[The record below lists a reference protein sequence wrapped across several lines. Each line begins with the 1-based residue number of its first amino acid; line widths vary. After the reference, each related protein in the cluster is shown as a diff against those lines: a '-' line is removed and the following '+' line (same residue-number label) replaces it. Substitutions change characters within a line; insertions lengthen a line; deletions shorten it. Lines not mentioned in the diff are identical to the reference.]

1 MRIVVMGQA
10 AFGAKFLEEIAS
22 KENVIAVYGPPDPPK
37 GKADAIK
44 ETAATKNLPYFAP
57 KSYKDPEV
65 LAEFRQL
72 QPDLLIMAFVTA
84 IIPTGFLTVPTQGAI
99 CYHPSL
105 LPRHRGA
112 SAINWAVIM
121 GDTRTGLTIF
131 WPDGGID
138 TGAILLQREI
148 AIGPEDTTGSLYFN
162 HLFPMGISALMESVD
177 LIKAGKA
184 PRLLQDET
192 RATYEPVCDDKVAG
206 IDWGKPGKE
215 VFDLVRGCDPQPGA
229 FGMLGDQRIHF
240 YNSKLEFAQ
249 QSNSPGT
256 IVRCDEKGLTIAVID
271 GLLEI
276 VKVRPAG
283 GAKISALDFISSAGL
298 KVGDRF

>member
-1 MRIVVMGQA
+1 V
-10 AFGAKFLEEIAS
+10 
-22 KENVIAVYGPPDPPK
+22 
-37 GKADAIK
+37 
-44 ETAATKNLPYFAP
+44 
-57 KSYKDPEV
+57 
-65 LAEFRQL
+65 
-72 QPDLLIMAFVTA
+72 
-84 IIPTGFLTVPTQGAI
+84 
-99 CYHPSL
+99 
-105 LPRHRGA
+105 
-112 SAINWAVIM
+112 
-121 GDTRTGLTIF
+121 
-131 WPDGGID
+131 
-138 TGAILLQREI
+138 
-148 AIGPEDTTGSLYFN
+148 
-162 HLFPMGISALMESVD
+162 
-177 LIKAGKA
+177 
-184 PRLLQDET
+184 LQDET

-249 QSNSPGT
+249 HSNSPGT